1 MEIRNAI
8 HPEHFKRMTTDEI
21 RKNMLIQNLFTQDKI
36 NMVYSHIDRIIVGG
50 VKPVRDTLKL
60 EAGKEIGA
68 DFFLARRELGII
80 NIGGKGVVKADGKD
94 YELDT
99 LDGIYIGM
107 GTKDVAFVS
116 SDKNNPAKFYFN
128 SAPAHTTYPT
138 TMVNI
143 KNANPRQ
150 LGSIEQSNKRTIYQY
165 IHPAV
170 MKSCQLV
177 MGLTMLEPN
186 NMWNSMPCHTHDRRM
201 EVYFYFNLK
210 DDNVVFHMVGEPTET
225 RHVVIRNEEAVIMPS
240 WSIHTGVGTSSYTF
254 IWGMVGENQ
263 TFDDMDHVAMSTLK

>member
-1 MEIRNAI
+1 MEIRYAI
-8 HPEHFKRMTTDEI
+8 HQEHFKRMTTDEI
-21 RKNMLIQNLFTQDKI
+21 RKHLLIQNIFTQDKI

-50 VKPVRDTLKL
+50 VKPVREVLKL

-68 DFFLARRELGII
+68 EFFLARREMGII
-80 NIGGKGVVKADGKD
+80 NIGGKGIIKADGKN
-94 YELDT
+94 YELDR
-99 LDGIYIGM
+99 LDGLYIGM
-107 GTKDVAFVS
+107 GTKEVS
-116 SDKNNPAKFYFN
+116 FSSVDSNNPAKFYFN
-128 SAPAHTTYPT
+128 SAPAHATYPT
-138 TMVNI
+138 IKINI
-143 KNANPRQ
+143 KEANPRH

-177 MGLTMLEPN
+177 MGVTILEPN

-201 EVYFYFNLK
+201 EVYFYFDLK
-210 DDNVVFHMVGEPTET
+210 DDNVVFHFIGEPTET

-240 WSIHTGVGTSSYTF
+240 WSIHTGVGTCNYAF

-263 TFDDMDHVAMSTLK
+263 NFDDMDGVAMSILK